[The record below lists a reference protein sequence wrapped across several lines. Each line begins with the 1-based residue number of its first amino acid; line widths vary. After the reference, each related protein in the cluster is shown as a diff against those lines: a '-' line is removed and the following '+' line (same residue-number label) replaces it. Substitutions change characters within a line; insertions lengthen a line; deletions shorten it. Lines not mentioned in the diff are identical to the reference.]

1 MEELMRI
8 AFTFLWVM
16 AACASLLRAATPS
29 TAPVE
34 LTAAV
39 QAIQQSA
46 DPSAAVAAFA
56 NGVSVDRNSAA
67 VYEAYIARMIEFGL
81 PEMAYRQAWS
91 LTSLVSSNGLA
102 WGVLA
107 YVDARRGDMTNA
119 VAALKLAAQFAP
131 DHPFVQ
137 RTAGE
142 LLAWYDL
149 QPGGA
154 QLSPELGTRFRCDP
168 RPLAEPPRVHD
179 RLRHR

>member
-1 MEELMRI
+1 MEEFMKT
-8 AFTFLWVM
+8 AFTFLCV
-16 AACASLLRAATPS
+16 AVVSTSLLRAATSS

-34 LTAAV
+34 VTAAV

-56 NGVSVDRNSAA
+56 NGVSVDRNSAP
-67 VYEAYIARMIEFGL
+67 VYEAYIARMIDFGL

-91 LTSLVSSNGLA
+91 LTSLVSTNGLA

-131 DHPFVQ
+131 DHPFV
-137 RTAGE
+137 
-142 LLAWYDL
+142 
-149 QPGGA
+149 
-154 QLSPELGTRFRCDP
+154 
-168 RPLAEPPRVHD
+168 
-179 RLRHR
+179 